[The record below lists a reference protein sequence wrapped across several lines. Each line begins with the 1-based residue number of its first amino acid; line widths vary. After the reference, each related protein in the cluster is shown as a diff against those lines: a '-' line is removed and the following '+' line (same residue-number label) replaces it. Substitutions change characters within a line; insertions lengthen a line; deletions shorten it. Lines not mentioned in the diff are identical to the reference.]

1 MFGPKITTVFKSR
14 WNALFWAAGVLTTA
28 YCSVP
33 SPDDQASDQPKV
45 AAKAHDSHHNPWAK
59 DTTTSAR

>member
-14 WNALFWAAGVLTTA
+14 WNALLWSAGILLTA

-33 SPDDQASDQPKV
+33 AAQETDQAAQKDH
-45 AAKAHDSHHNPWAK
+45 AEHANPWAK
-59 DTTTSAR
+59 KQK